1 MMRRL
6 SLLLALA
13 VIVTTIMIVS
23 VMPAMAKNSNQLTE
37 GKEKARPAHSGNSN
51 AGKSGHGGAAV
62 IHQDTEGNDVVNKKG
77 FVCNS
82 CNND

>member
-1 MMRRL
+1 
-6 SLLLALA
+6 
-13 VIVTTIMIVS
+13 
-23 VMPAMAKNSNQLTE
+23 MPAMTKNSNQLTTDV
-37 GKEKARPAHSGNSN
+37 KEKARPAHSGNSN

-62 IHQDTEGNDVVNKKG
+62 IHQDKGGDDVVNTGKRG